1 MLKIALCDD
10 CSEDVALLHSALDS
24 YLSRC
29 HKGPIQ
35 VYPFDNA
42 LLCAEGLAQIG
53 SVDVLLLDICMPG
66 LLGTDIARE
75 VRQRKDKTEIVF
87 LTGSDEFA
95 VEAFTLKAAH
105 YLVKP
110 FSQDEFDEALET
122 ALSRIASKEAKRIT
136 LKARGRSIVSLD
148 TEEITYIE
156 SSSHSQHLHT
166 SKGEC
171 IEARQTLGEVR
182 SLLEN
187 ATPGQF
193 FSPYKGYIVNINT
206 VRTIENSQ
214 VVLRDGTT
222 IPATPA
228 NAKALKE
235 CYFDRIFPSGG
246 APWKP

>member
-10 CSEDVALLHSALDS
+10 CPEDVALLRSALDS
-24 YLSRC
+24 YLSRSSQDTA
-29 HKGPIQ
+29 Q

-53 SVDVLLLDICMPG
+53 GVDVLLLDICMPG

-87 LTGSDEFA
+87 LTSSDEFA
-95 VEAFTLKAAH
+95 VEAFALKAAH

-122 ALSRIASKEAKRIT
+122 ALNRIASKEIKRIT

-148 TEEITYIE
+148 AEEITYIE

-166 SKGEC
+166 STG
-171 IEARQTLGEVR
+171 
-182 SLLEN
+182 
-187 ATPGQF
+187 
-193 FSPYKGYIVNINT
+193 
-206 VRTIENSQ
+206 
-214 VVLRDGTT
+214 
-222 IPATPA
+222 
-228 NAKALKE
+228 
-235 CYFDRIFPSGG
+235 
-246 APWKP
+246 